1 MVQEGAPPPFDE
13 FDAKLRELRERRD
26 AEGTEAKGG
35 RRGRAPSPLS
45 IGFQA
50 GIEILVGVV
59 GGVAIGYGLDAWF
72 GTRPVFLVV
81 FFFLGSGAGL
91 SNACRY
97 LSKVARTTGED
108 PAGRETG
115 REP

>member
-1 MVQEGAPPPFDE
+1 MAQEGAPPPFDE

-26 AEGTEAKGG
+26 AEDASAKGG
-35 RRGRAPSPLS
+35 RRGRSPSPLS

-50 GIEILVGVV
+50 GIEIIVGVV

-91 SNACRY
+91 SNAYRY
-97 LSKVARTTGED
+97 LSRVARTTGEGTD
-108 PAGRETG
+108 GQETED
-115 REP
+115 RP